1 MICSPP
7 RRNAQRIKLTVNCK
21 KMLCKKYFIIS
32 IGDIEKNVILPRLF
46 FDSLILETMEEAIS
60 NNPIEEARRYV
71 ANAEEII
78 QKSKY
83 DPETKSYRDKK
94 YVRIAGDTLWKGCL
108 IALDAVFNVRKG
120 KGRPSIKKYQE
131 AVAKRD
137 GKLLKFLNLGYETM
151 HLVMGYDG
159 NRDKKICDAG
169 FERANAIID
178 NCAML
183 MPKVVCA

>member
-1 MICSPP
+1 M
-7 RRNAQRIKLTVNCK
+7 RH
-21 KMLCKKYFIIS
+21 
-32 IGDIEKNVILPRLF
+32 LF
-46 FDSLILETMEEAIS
+46 FDSLILEKMEEAIS

-183 MPKVVCA
+183 MPKIVCA